1 MPKSRKSIKTN
12 SRRTRK
18 RRGGADNMAEFEF
31 EVSLYADRHDESYVI
46 EGNEDKII
54 KWYNGAMDVLDDSVV
69 KNMKITHVRDNV
81 FKGSFEKGPEARD
94 NVLRMELD
102 VFVNNDDDGNSP
114 LKIGKYEYLV
124 SGEVT
129 KYPQ

>member
-1 MPKSRKSIKTN
+1 MPKSRKSTKTN

-31 EVSLYADRHDESYVI
+31 EVTLILDGHSETYAI
-46 EGNEDKII
+46 EGNEEKII

-69 KNMKITHVRDNV
+69 KNMKITHLHDNV
-81 FKGSFEKGPEARD
+81 FKGTFEKGPEATD
-94 NVLRMELD
+94 KVLSMELD
-102 VFVNNDDDGNSP
+102 VFVDNDDDGNSP
-114 LKIGKYEYLV
+114 IKIGKYEYLV
-124 SGEVT
+124 TGEVT

>member
-1 MPKSRKSIKTN
+1 MPKSRKSTKTD

-18 RRGGADNMAEFEF
+18 RRGGADKMEFEF
-31 EVSLYADRHDESYVI
+31 EVSLYADRHDESYNI

-69 KNMKITHVRDNV
+69 KNMKITHLHDNV
-81 FKGSFEKGPEARD
+81 FKGTFEKGPAATD
-94 NVLRMELD
+94 NLLRMELD
-102 VFVNNDDDGNSP
+102 VFVDNDDDGNSP
-114 LKIGKYEYLV
+114 ITIGKYKYLV

>member
-1 MPKSRKSIKTN
+1 MPKSRKSTKTD
-12 SRRTRK
+12 SRKTRK

-31 EVSLYADRHDESYVI
+31 EVTLILDGHSETYAI

-54 KWYNGAMDVLDDSVV
+54 KWYNGAIDVLDDSVV
-69 KNMKITHVRDNV
+69 KNMKISHVRDNV
-81 FKGSFEKGPEARD
+81 FKGTFEKGPEATEK
-94 NVLRMELD
+94 VLRMELD
-102 VFVNNDDDGNSP
+102 VFADNDDDGNSP
-114 LKIGKYEYLV
+114 IKIGKYEYLV

>member
-1 MPKSRKSIKTN
+1 MPKSRKLTKTN

-31 EVSLYADRHDESYVI
+31 EVTLILDGHAETYAI
-46 EGNEDKII
+46 EGNEEKII
-54 KWYNGAMDVLDDSVV
+54 KWYNGARDVLDDSVV

-81 FKGSFEKGPEARD
+81 FKGTFEKGPEATEK
-94 NVLRMELD
+94 VLRMELD
-102 VFVNNDDDGNSP
+102 VFVDNDDDGNSP
-114 LKIGKYEYLV
+114 IKIGKYEYLV

>member
-1 MPKSRKSIKTN
+1 MPKSRKSTKTD

-31 EVSLYADRHDESYVI
+31 EVTLILDGHAETYAI

-81 FKGSFEKGPEARD
+81 FKGTFEKGPEATEK
-94 NVLRMELD
+94 VLRMELD
-102 VFVNNDDDGNSP
+102 VFADNDDDGNSP
-114 LKIGKYEYLV
+114 IKIGKYEYLV